1 MNVELFM
8 GKARESI
15 TRLSSGQEFVVKDL
29 FEGHEW
35 NALPPGERRG
45 FGIRFKNAVNSGM
58 VADVEYI
65 GRRQNNSSYY
75 RKK

>member
-15 TRLSSGQEFVVKDL
+15 IRLSKGQEFVVKDL

-35 NALPPGERRG
+35 NSLSAEDRRG
-45 FGIRFKNAVNSGM
+45 FGMRFKNAVKSGM
-58 VADVEYI
+58 FADIEFV
-65 GRRQNNSSYY
+65 GRKQNNSSYY